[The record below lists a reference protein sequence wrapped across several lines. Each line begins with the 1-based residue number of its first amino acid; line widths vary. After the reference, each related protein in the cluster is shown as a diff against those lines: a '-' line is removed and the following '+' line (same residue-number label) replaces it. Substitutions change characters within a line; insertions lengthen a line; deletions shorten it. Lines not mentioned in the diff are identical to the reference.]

1 MPAMQVTLKQILGYK
16 LSTPWVLLETD
27 MKKEFF
33 AAYMFSQKSGF
44 SVFRLSMVLFLL
56 VNLLRFNAT

>member
-16 LSTPWVLLETD
+16 LSTLWVLLETD

-44 SVFRLSMVLFLL
+44 SVFRLSMVLFCS
-56 VNLLRFNAT
+56 